1 MLLII
6 LVVRWGPCCSS
17 FWLFGGVHA
26 AHHFGCSVGSMLLI
40 ILVVR
45 WGPCCSSFWL
55 FGAVHAA
62 NLFSCLCCPIICNLR
77 SGFRIVMSITISG

>member
-1 MLLII
+1 
-6 LVVRWGPCCSS
+6 
-17 FWLFGGVHA
+17 
-26 AHHFGCSVGSMLLI
+26 MLLI